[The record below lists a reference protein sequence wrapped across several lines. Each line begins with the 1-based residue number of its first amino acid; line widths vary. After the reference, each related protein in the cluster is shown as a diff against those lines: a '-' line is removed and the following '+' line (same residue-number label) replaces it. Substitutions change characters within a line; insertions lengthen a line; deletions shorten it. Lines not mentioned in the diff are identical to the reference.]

1 MVLVNTILRQC
12 GEIGKHNRLKICRP
26 FGLVGSSPTT
36 GTILMTKKQILGAWV
51 LIILIVILNC
61 FLAAE
66 FLV

>member
-1 MVLVNTILRQC
+1 
-12 GEIGKHNRLKICRP
+12 
-26 FGLVGSSPTT
+26 
-36 GTILMTKKQILGAWV
+36 MTKKQILGAWV